1 MKENCSGWR
10 IRIWELLIKTKFPIF
25 YLIDYNKL
33 QIKDKYNEKI

>member
-10 IRIWELLIKTKFPIF
+10 IRIWELLINKISHILF
-25 YLIDYNKL
+25 DYNKL